1 MPDPSSQRPSLLVVV
16 QRYGDGIAGGAEA
29 HARMLVN
36 QLKPHVDVE
45 VATTTARDY
54 WTWENELSAG
64 LTWFDHV
71 PVRRFPVE
79 KPRARM
85 FHRFERRAFADAHGL
100 DDELAFLDAQ
110 GPVTPALLEYL
121 FRHGRQYDHALFFTY
136 IYWPTVFGLPIVP
149 ERAVLVPTAHD
160 EPAIGLAMYRR
171 VFHLPRAIAF
181 NTEEERA
188 MVRRRFAN
196 ARVPSDVVAVGVD
209 LPADLADLTGPLSTG
224 DGALAAAA
232 LDGSPSAVS
241 SLARREEVAAASA
254 ARAERFRQK
263 HGIEGPVFLYL
274 GRVVES
280 KGVPE
285 LLDMWTRWRKGAPA
299 PATLVM
305 AGHREMALP
314 EVPDMRY
321 LGPIDDED
329 KWDAFAACTAL
340 LVPERLQSLSI
351 VALEAWA
358 VGRPVICPARAPV
371 LASMSRRA
379 EAGVPYRSSTEFAE
393 ICELLIERPEVGR
406 RLGACGRR
414 FVERTYAWPVVVEK
428 YLDLLAEV
436 RARNA

>member
-36 QLKPHVDVE
+36 QLKPHVDIE

-196 ARVPSDVVAVGVD
+196 ARVPSDIVGVGVD
-209 LPADLADLTGPLSTG
+209 LPTDRA
-224 DGALAAAA
+224 DGAAPARGGEPAAAA
-232 LDGSPSAVS
+232 L
-241 SLARREEVAAASA
+241 
-254 ARAERFRQK
+254 RAERFRQK

-274 GRVVES
+274 GRIVES
-280 KGVPE
+280 KGTPE
-285 LLDMWTRWRKGAPA
+285 LLDMWTRWRKSAAA

-305 AGHREMALP
+305 AGHREMDLP
-314 EVPDMRY
+314 EGPDMRY

-414 FVERTYAWPVVVEK
+414 FVERTYTWPVVVEK

>member
-1 MPDPSSQRPSLLVVV
+1 VPDPSSQRPSLLVVV

-36 QLKPHVDVE
+36 QLKPHVDIE

-64 LTWFDHV
+64 LTWVDHV

-85 FHRFERRAFADAHGL
+85 FHRYERRAFADAHGL

-196 ARVPSDVVAVGVD
+196 ARVPSDIVGVGVD
-209 LPADLADLTGPLSTG
+209 LPTDLAD
-224 DGALAAAA
+224 GAAPARGGEPAAAA
-232 LDGSPSAVS
+232 L
-241 SLARREEVAAASA
+241 
-254 ARAERFRQK
+254 RAERFRQK

-274 GRVVES
+274 GRIVES
-280 KGVPE
+280 KGTPE
-285 LLDMWTRWRKGAPA
+285 LLDMWTRWRKSAAA

-305 AGHREMALP
+305 AGHREMDLP
-314 EVPDMRY
+314 AVPDMRY

-406 RLGACGRR
+406 RLGACGRQ
-414 FVERTYAWPVVVEK
+414 FVERTYTWPVVVEK

>member
-36 QLKPHVDVE
+36 QLKPHVDIE

-196 ARVPSDVVAVGVD
+196 QRVPSDVVGVGIDVPPD
-209 LPADLADLTGPLSTG
+209 LDAMNGEHGRDGPGGNATDPLAERARADASSS
-224 DGALAAAA
+224 AAAT
-232 LDGSPSAVS
+232 
-241 SLARREEVAAASA
+241 
-254 ARAERFRQK
+254 RAERFRQK

-274 GRVVES
+274 GRIVES
-280 KGVPE
+280 KGTPE
-285 LLDMWTRWRKGAPA
+285 LLDMWTRWRKSAAA
-299 PATLVM
+299 PATLVR
-305 AGHREMALP
+305 AGHREMDLP
-314 EVPDMRY
+314 AVPDMRY

-414 FVERTYAWPVVVEK
+414 FVERTYTWPVVVEK